1 MKIAMINASPRLLIR
16 KNDVS
21 ASYTIL
27 QDMRR
32 QLRREHAHDFED
44 FHVKTASM
52 GSEDIKRLMS
62 CDVWLFSFPVYAGG
76 LPSHLL
82 TFLTQIEELCGQKE
96 HPEIKVYAVGNG
108 ALYEGSAAYPALRMI
123 SVWCGKCEFSW
134 CGGLGIGGG
143 PTHLV
148 SSVGQIALGQRR
160 SYYRRL
166 GEFVEAVAKGIPTL
180 NTSCSPDQSRQ
191 GYCIK
196 RNRRYRHY
204 AKRNGLTTP
213 DGPLQG

>member
-82 TFLTQIEELCGQKE
+82 TFLTQIEELCGQKNILRLRSTPWE
-96 HPEIKVYAVGNG
+96 TAHSMREAPHTPR
-108 ALYEGSAAYPALRMI
+108 SA
-123 SVWCGKCEFSW
+123 
-134 CGGLGIGGG
+134 
-143 PTHLV
+143 
-148 SSVGQIALGQRR
+148 
-160 SYYRRL
+160 
-166 GEFVEAVAKGIPTL
+166 
-180 NTSCSPDQSRQ
+180 
-191 GYCIK
+191 
-196 RNRRYRHY
+196 
-204 AKRNGLTTP
+204 
-213 DGPLQG
+213 